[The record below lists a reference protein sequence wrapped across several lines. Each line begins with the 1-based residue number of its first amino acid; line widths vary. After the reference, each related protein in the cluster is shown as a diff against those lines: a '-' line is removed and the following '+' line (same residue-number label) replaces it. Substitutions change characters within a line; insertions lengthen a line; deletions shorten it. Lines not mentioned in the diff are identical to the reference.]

1 MHLRGDLLFSQ
12 VKECGLSS
20 VSLLI
25 RGQRSDKN
33 CLLRNKVGEEEEV
46 AGKPPDDR
54 RGGRGRQRRSTVVDV
69 STLLVLIGVHR
80 KEFDK

>member
-20 VSLLI
+20 LSLLI

-33 CLLRNKVGEEEEV
+33 CLLRNKVGRKKRWQGSHLMTEEEEEE
-46 AGKPPDDR
+46 GS
-54 RGGRGRQRRSTVVDV
+54 GGVVGV
-69 STLLVLIGVHR
+69 SMLLVLIGVHR